1 MSPWFVEHSTIHQTS
16 LNHEFS
22 ISLVFLNG
30 FSEGIYNIDCLSKAS
45 VAEGHPPVGK
55 VVPELW
61 RIERPDSSIY
71 IQCKFNLYLNL
82 CYCMRQSESKSR
94 ELKTTRLTCDCN
106 SSCLCPLHFS
116 ELTYGQADAVEKCAA
131 VFLERVGCCDSGPT
145 ATAAL
150 TLTFLGP
157 HARVCNLFMNKSGNF
172 YFIYFFGK
180 LATLK
185 ETVSYAPP

>member
-1 MSPWFVEHSTIHQTS
+1 MSPWFVEHSTTHQTS

-116 ELTYGQADAVEKCAA
+116 ELTYGQADAAEKCAA
-131 VFLERVGCCDSGPT
+131 VFFRACRLLWFWADSNSST
-145 ATAAL
+145 YFNL
-150 TLTFLGP
+150 LGTTCMSVQSA
-157 HARVCNLFMNKSGNF
+157 H
-172 YFIYFFGK
+172 
-180 LATLK
+180 
-185 ETVSYAPP
+185 E